1 MELFNSIF
9 LWCVIRYVITYVILY
24 TEIKKPFKRVKS
36 SFEPTVKSNVFSL
49 RFCCIAPQNESR
61 NL

>member
-36 SFEPTVKSNVFSL
+36 SFEPTVKSNAIFTAILLYCTSE
-49 RFCCIAPQNESR
+49 RKP
-61 NL
+61 